1 MAAKTENRNN
11 LATFFNDEYHSLR
24 SYVQS
29 KIHDT
34 SERDAED
41 IVQDVALR
49 IFSKADDIVP
59 INNIGGF
66 VYSAIRNRI
75 IDIMRGKKERKYSTD
90 DIDRQWRDFAELFY
104 GEADNSY
111 SDEMETAL
119 KNAVTELKPP
129 YRDIIIAIDFEGYSY
144 KEIASRT
151 GIPTGTLMSRR
162 HRALSILN
170 KNLEHIK
177 ELKSNQ
183 LWNIQET

>member
-11 LATFFNDEYHSLR
+11 LTAFFNDEYHSLK

-29 KIHDT
+29 RIRDT

-49 IFSKADDIVP
+49 VFSKADDILP

-75 IDIMRGKKERKYSTD
+75 IDIMRGRKERKYSSD
-90 DIDRQWRDFAELFY
+90 DIDRQWQDFAEVFY
-104 GEADNSY
+104 GDADNSY
-111 SDEMETAL
+111 SPEMEKAL
-119 KNAVTELKPP
+119 KNAVLELKAA
-129 YRDIIIAIDFEGYSY
+129 YRDIIMAVDFEGYSY
-144 KEIASRT
+144 KEISSRT

-162 HRALSILN
+162 HRAMSLLL
-170 KNLEHIK
+170 KNLENIK
-177 ELKSNQ
+177 R
-183 LWNIQET
+183 I

>member
-11 LATFFNDEYHSLR
+11 LTTFFNEEYHSLR
-24 SYVQS
+24 AYVQS
-29 KIHDT
+29 KIRDT

-49 IFSKADDIVP
+49 VFSKADDILP

-75 IDIMRGKKERKYSTD
+75 IDIMRGKKERKYPSE
-90 DIDRQWRDFAELFY
+90 DIDRQWRDFAEVFY
-104 GEADNSY
+104 GDADNSY
-111 SDEMETAL
+111 SPELEKAL
-119 KNAVTELKPP
+119 KNAVMELKPA
-129 YRDIIIAIDFEGYSY
+129 YRDIIIAIDFEGYTY

-162 HRALSILN
+162 HRAMSLLL
-170 KNLEHIK
+170 KNLENIK
-177 ELKSNQ
+177 ELKSM
-183 LWNIQET
+183 